1 MSTSG
6 RPTGSAIPGVEIHEP
21 AVHGDDRGRFVE
33 VFRAAAMPYPFA
45 QSNHSR
51 SAAGV
56 LRGLHYHRHQDDL
69 WYVVAGR
76 AQVGLADLRQ
86 GSGRPLVE
94 THVLDG
100 ERPTTLYIPRGVA
113 HGYLALGALD
123 MLYWVTAEYDPE
135 DEHGVAWDDRTL
147 AVPWQL
153 DGAPVLSERD
163 ARNPALVW
171 EQIPSFA

>member
-1 MSTSG
+1 MSTS

-21 AVHGDDRGRFVE
+21 AVYGDDRGRFVE
-33 VFRAAAMPYPFA
+33 VFRAAAMPHPFA

-76 AQVGLADLRQ
+76 AQVGLADLR
-86 GSGRPLVE
+86 GGAGRPVVE

-113 HGYLALGALD
+113 HGYLALTDLD
-123 MLYWVTAEYDPE
+123 MLYWVTSEYDPD
-135 DEHGVAWDDRTL
+135 DERGVAWDDPTL
-147 AVPWQL
+147 AVPWQV
-153 DGAPVLSERD
+153 DGRPVLSARD

-171 EQIPSFA
+171 EQIPSFV